1 MTINKTE
8 NFIKKSNEK
17 NNNRGGD
24 FKCVNDQL
32 TKR

>member
-1 MTINKTE
+1 MKRRDKPV
-8 NFIKKSNEK
+8 IKKSNEK

-32 TKR
+32 PKR

>member
-1 MTINKTE
+1 MYELPEKV
-8 NFIKKSNEK
+8 IKKSNEK

-32 TKR
+32 PKR